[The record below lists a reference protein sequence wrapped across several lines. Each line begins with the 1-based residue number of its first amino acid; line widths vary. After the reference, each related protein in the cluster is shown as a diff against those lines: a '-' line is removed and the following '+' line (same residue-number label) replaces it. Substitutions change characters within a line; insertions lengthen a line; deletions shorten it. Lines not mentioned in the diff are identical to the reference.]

1 MGRKKS
7 RGLLG
12 PWVERDLRR
21 SRATSGFSHL
31 KVLVPPITFHPPCIC
46 AYSRTR
52 VRANGQF
59 DDSRNTPRPPP
70 SPLSLHNPQQ
80 LAGTFSPSFVLAVLA
95 FPSGTQSSSC
105 LLLFAMALVPES
117 LGSESWGNAPFSHPR
132 FPQPARSS
140 ALHRF
145 RCTAHPLPCPAWL
158 EGSPVSCMA
167 SKPFHPLRILL
178 LKFTL

>member
-31 KVLVPPITFHPPCIC
+31 KVLVPLVTFHPLCIC
-46 AYSRTR
+46 AYDRTR

-59 DDSRNTPRPPP
+59 DDSGNTPPPPPPP

-80 LAGTFSPSFVLAVLA
+80 LEGTFSPSFVLAV

-117 LGSESWGNAPFSHPR
+117 LGSESGENAPFSHPR

-140 ALHRF
+140 ALHRL
-145 RCTAHPLPCPAWL
+145 RCTARPPPCPAWL
-158 EGSPVSCMA
+158 EGSPASCMA
-167 SKPFHPLRILL
+167 SKPSHP
-178 LKFTL
+178 